1 MYSLYSLTSAIASDQ
16 IIKFE
21 GGKGKIDVTL
31 TGSKNSQFSVDTIGN
46 ILNYSL
52 RQIEGKDLYEF
63 GYLIQYEPY
72 LNDNLNPND
81 YVSLNELRDKF
92 ETIIGLDVRMLD
104 PYSLNALEET
114 PIIITSDNV
123 SAINDALAYML
134 SSGSNLVLNK
144 ATMNISNIDKP
155 NVVRLFITYLN
166 YSDS

>member
-1 MYSLYSLTSAIASDQ
+1 MTSAIASDQ
-16 IIKFE
+16 IIRFE
-21 GGKGKIDVTL
+21 VGKGKIDVAL
-31 TGSKNSQFSVDTIGN
+31 TGPKNSFFPVDTIGN

-72 LNDNLNPND
+72 LNDNLNPDD
-81 YVSLNELRDKF
+81 YISLNQLRDNF
-92 ETIIGLDVRMLD
+92 ETIIGLEVKMLD
-104 PYSLNALEET
+104 PYSLNALEHT
-114 PIIITSDNV
+114 PIIITSSNV
-123 SAINDALAYML
+123 SAIKDALAYML

-155 NVVRLFITYLN
+155 NIVRLFITYLN